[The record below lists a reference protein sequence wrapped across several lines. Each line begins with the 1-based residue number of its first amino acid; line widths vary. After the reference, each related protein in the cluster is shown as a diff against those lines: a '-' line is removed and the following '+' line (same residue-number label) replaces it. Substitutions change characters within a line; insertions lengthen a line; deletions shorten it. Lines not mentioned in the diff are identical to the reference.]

1 MQVSG
6 ALMCRFCI
14 ARQLDTTRQACW
26 HTTYTFARKC
36 CLGFSIFILL
46 LRQIISAMNR
56 KDFLLNTVV
65 GGSAITLAPF
75 KSFAKFAADPVPYS
89 ADIVKEFVIAGHGNL
104 PRVKEML
111 EQYPNLVFARHDWG
125 NGDFEE
131 AIEGAGHVGNKE
143 IARFLIAQ
151 GARANMYVLT
161 MLGETATVKSLLEK
175 YPSQL
180 NGKGPH
186 GFTLLHH
193 AIKGGEEA
201 MELLEYIKAK
211 GLTEMQYKI
220 K

>member
-1 MQVSG
+1 MNTLTG
-6 ALMCRFCI
+6 ASSI
-14 ARQLDTTRQACW
+14 A
-26 HTTYTFARKC
+26 FAP
-36 CLGFSIFILL
+36 LS
-46 LRQIISAMNR
+46 
-56 KDFLLNTVV
+56 
-65 GGSAITLAPF
+65 
-75 KSFAKFAADPVPYS
+75 SFAKYSTDPEPYKLEM
-89 ADIVKEFVIAGHGNL
+89 VKEFVIAGHGNF

-111 EQYPNLVFARHDWG
+111 EQYPNLIFCRYDWG

-151 GARANMYVLT
+151 GARANMYALT
-161 MLGETATVKSLLEK
+161 MLGETTIVKSILEK

-180 NGKGPH
+180 YGKGPH

-193 AIKGGEEA
+193 AIKGGEDA
-201 MELLEYIKAK
+201 KELLEYVQSK